1 MKLPPDRLNAWL
13 NEHHFATPPIA
24 YDLAA
29 STGPVWT
36 LDELLGGEPL
46 PDLELSYVHSKGG
59 LELREA
65 IADMAGV
72 EPHQV
77 QITTGAAEALWIL
90 FMLAATPGANAV
102 VPARPCFPTF
112 QEAPRALGIEV
123 RSYTTEPAGLVD
135 RNTRLI
141 LVNRP
146 HNPTGAVM
154 SDADLDRLHVLATE
168 RGIQLVVDEVFHPIY
183 HVPGPSSASRLP
195 SATVVGDFSK
205 ALCLSGLRLG
215 WMIERDPARLA
226 LYEHARSYF
235 TVSSAAV
242 SERLALIALARREHI
257 YARGRETAARNL
269 ALLGSFLTEHR
280 ERFDWVPPAGRLHGV
295 PVAALRRVLPPA
307 VHRGGQGR
315 RPARPR
321 RLLRHAGAL
330 PGRAG
335 SDRGRLRGRPRAPRR
350 RRQRRCRTLTE
361 PANAA
366 RT

>member
-90 FMLAATPGANAV
+90 FMLAAEPGANAV

-183 HVPGPSSASRLP
+183 HVPAPSSASRLP
-195 SATVVGDFSK
+195 GATVVGDFSK

-215 WMIERDPARLA
+215 WIVERDPARLA

-257 YARGRETAARNL
+257 FARGRETAARNL
-269 ALLGSFLTEHR
+269 ALLGSFLAEHR
-280 ERFDWVPPAGRLHGV
+280 EGFDWVPPQGGFTAFPWLRSGESSRPLCTAAVKAGVLLAPGDCFGTPAHFRVGLAATEDGFADALGRLDAVISGVAGR
-295 PVAALRRVLPPA
+295 
-307 VHRGGQGR
+307 
-315 RPARPR
+315 
-321 RLLRHAGAL
+321 
-330 PGRAG
+330 
-335 SDRGRLRGRPRAPRR
+335 
-350 RRQRRCRTLTE
+350 
-361 PANAA
+361 
-366 RT
+366 